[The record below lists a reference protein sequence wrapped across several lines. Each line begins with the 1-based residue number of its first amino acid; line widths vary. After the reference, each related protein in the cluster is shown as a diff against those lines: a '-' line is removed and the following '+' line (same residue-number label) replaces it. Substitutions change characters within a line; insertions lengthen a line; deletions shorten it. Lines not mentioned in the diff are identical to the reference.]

1 MRRPVTA
8 DRRFDAIRNSRRR
21 WSASAS
27 PDGTAHRIRHWYGTK
42 VVDDDTDLRTAQTL
56 LRHANLNTT
65 AIYVQVS
72 DPKRVEAID
81 RLNPYGGSLGR
92 APSARPVT
100 SCVGGGGPT
109 ATARTHRLGDDT
121 YPMALREVSQPETD
135 NHCPHCEGLTERFKM
150 VLTPWYESAEAAR
163 KKSMD
168 VSGWNRRCT
177 NGECPGRKGLPVD
190 D

>member
-1 MRRPVTA
+1 MAVI
-8 DRRFDAIRNSRRR
+8 DAKQTKFHQAEPPLWQTHLGSRR
-21 WSASAS
+21 SPMGALAASE
-27 PDGTAHRIRHWYGTK
+27 IRAAMVAAGRG
-42 VVDDDTDLRTAQTL
+42 LRGPGVGPSFCLGAPRL
-56 LRHANLNTT
+56 L
-65 AIYVQVS
+65 
-72 DPKRVEAID
+72 P
-81 RLNPYGGSLGR
+81 P
-92 APSARPVT
+92 
-100 SCVGGGGPT
+100 
-109 ATARTHRLGDDT
+109 RTHRLGEDT

-150 VLTPWYESAEAAR
+150 VLTPWYESAEVAR